1 MLVKQ
6 YASLLTF
13 VYLFKWNRQMERE
26 TVFVEWEMRDNNMT
40 RSSLFLFFFT
50 SCVKVDP
57 QHSHLSVIECNFL
70 K

>member
-40 RSSLFLFFFT
+40 RSSLFLF
-50 SCVKVDP
+50 S
-57 QHSHLSVIECNFL
+57 SRLA
-70 K
+70 